1 MRIMALVSFSRF
13 WRPLSAACPSIVAE
27 IGAKVHPQEPSARP
41 CIECQGEVPPQFHPA
56 LAGKGERRM
65 QDPRLLSGLSVG
77 QAARVVEIHT
87 SGGVRRR
94 LQDLGLIPGARVA
107 CIQRSPLGD
116 PTAYLIRGAVVALRR
131 RDADQIVV
139 AGI

>member
-1 MRIMALVSFSRF
+1 
-13 WRPLSAACPSIVAE
+13 
-27 IGAKVHPQEPSARP
+27 
-41 CIECQGEVPPQFHPA
+41 
-56 LAGKGERRM
+56 M
-65 QDPRLLSGLSVG
+65 QDPRLLSGLAVG

-87 SGGVRRR
+87 SGGMRRR
-94 LQDLGLIPGARVA
+94 LQDLGLIPGARVT

-116 PTAYLIRGAVVALRR
+116 PTAYLIRGAIVALRR

>member
-1 MRIMALVSFSRF
+1 
-13 WRPLSAACPSIVAE
+13 
-27 IGAKVHPQEPSARP
+27 
-41 CIECQGEVPPQFHPA
+41 
-56 LAGKGERRM
+56 M

-77 QAARVVEIHT
+77 QAARGVEIHT
-87 SGGVRRR
+87 SGGMRRR

>member
-1 MRIMALVSFSRF
+1 M
-13 WRPLSAACPSIVAE
+13 PSS
-27 IGAKVHPQEPSARP
+27 QTF
-41 CIECQGEVPPQFHPA
+41 C
-56 LAGKGERRM
+56 
-65 QDPRLLSGLSVG
+65 GLSQLREG
-77 QAARVVEIHT
+77 Q
-87 SGGVRRR
+87 SGQVSSLSVTGQMRRR

>member
-1 MRIMALVSFSRF
+1 
-13 WRPLSAACPSIVAE
+13 
-27 IGAKVHPQEPSARP
+27 
-41 CIECQGEVPPQFHPA
+41 
-56 LAGKGERRM
+56 M
-65 QDPRLLSGLSVG
+65 QDPRLLSGLAVG

-87 SGGVRRR
+87 YGGMRRR

-131 RDADQIVV
+131 QDADQIVV